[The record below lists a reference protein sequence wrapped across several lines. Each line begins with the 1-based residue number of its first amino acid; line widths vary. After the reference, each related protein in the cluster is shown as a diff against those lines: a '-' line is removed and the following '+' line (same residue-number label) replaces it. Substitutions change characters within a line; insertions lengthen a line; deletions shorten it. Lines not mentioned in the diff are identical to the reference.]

1 MPIVQKVE
9 KAVSSLKSDELSQFR
24 AWFEEFDALMWDK
37 QLEEDVRSGR
47 LDTIAKKAIADFK
60 KGKFKEL

>member
-9 KAVSSLKSDELSQFR
+9 KAVSSLKPDELSKFR

-37 QLEEDVRSGR
+37 QFEEDVMSGK
-47 LDTIAKKAIADFK
+47 LDTIAKKAVADFK
-60 KGKFKEL
+60 KGKFKTL